1 MFSYIF
7 SLAYGLDRLS
17 SVFLILTGC
26 YWLLT
31 LWSKNREGFLEY
43 CEDYENLYRFPKQR
57 IAYGNRLMLVFLT
70 VLTVGCMLLLPC
82 LGIDRGVLAVLELLR
97 KLLAML
103 LSGNRET
110 GDPESLFPEE
120 MGFQPMTLEP
130 GQETSPLLAAFWEIL
145 KKICTAAAGAA
156 AIAGCCI
163 FLYWLYKKY
172 NSQST
177 ENGDIL
183 ENLDKSEKEEKETL
197 ARKKRF
203 RKSVF
208 SRRTPNARIRKYY
221 IQKIS
226 REGKPSE
233 TYTPWELEEQA
244 GLAEGNKREEFHKLY
259 EQARYGNA
267 PCTQEEARRMKEL
280 GRVDFSRKIV

>member
-1 MFSYIF
+1 
-7 SLAYGLDRLS
+7 
-17 SVFLILTGC
+17 
-26 YWLLT
+26 
-31 LWSKNREGFLEY
+31 
-43 CEDYENLYRFPKQR
+43 
-57 IAYGNRLMLVFLT
+57 MLVFLT

-120 MGFQPMTLEP
+120 MGFQPMTLEH

-197 ARKKRF
+197 ARKSGLENQFFQGGHQMPESGSITYKRSAEKESRQKLIPPGSWKSRQAWRRATRGKSSISCMNRQDMGMSHVLR
-203 RKSVF
+203 RKPGV
-208 SRRTPNARIRKYY
+208 
-221 IQKIS
+221 
-226 REGKPSE
+226 
-233 TYTPWELEEQA
+233 
-244 GLAEGNKREEFHKLY
+244 
-259 EQARYGNA
+259 
-267 PCTQEEARRMKEL
+267 
-280 GRVDFSRKIV
+280 